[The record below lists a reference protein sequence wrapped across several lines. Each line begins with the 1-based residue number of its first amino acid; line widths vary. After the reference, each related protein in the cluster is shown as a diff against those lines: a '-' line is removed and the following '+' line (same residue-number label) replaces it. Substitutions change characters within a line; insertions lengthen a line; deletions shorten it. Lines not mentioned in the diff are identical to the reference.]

1 MSEIDLRV
9 DHHVNPAADV
19 YGRIMQLPQT
29 KWPLMSERNKS
40 ASAAVLSLNRPEDNP
55 MKRNT
60 RIINDLLVGAFLA
73 ATSIAAATQALADT
87 TPNGDVVHG
96 KALYQ
101 GCQACHS
108 IDDNDLGPMHR
119 GVVGRR
125 AGSVEAYSY
134 SAALKNSGLTWD
146 EATLDRWLSSPSALV
161 PGTKMFFKID
171 DAQARADII
180 AYLKELN

>member
-1 MSEIDLRV
+1 
-9 DHHVNPAADV
+9 
-19 YGRIMQLPQT
+19 
-29 KWPLMSERNKS
+29 
-40 ASAAVLSLNRPEDNP
+40 

-60 RIINDLLVGAFLA
+60 LLTNRFLICAFFAAISVAGAMLA
-73 ATSIAAATQALADT
+73 SADT
-87 TPNGDVVHG
+87 TLHGDVVHG
-96 KALYQ
+96 KTLYQ

-108 IDDNDLGPMHR
+108 IDDNDLGPRHR

-125 AGSVEAYSY
+125 AGSVEDYAYSN
-134 SAALKNSGLTWD
+134 ALKNSGLSWD
-146 EATLDRWLSSPSALV
+146 EATLDRWLTNPSALV